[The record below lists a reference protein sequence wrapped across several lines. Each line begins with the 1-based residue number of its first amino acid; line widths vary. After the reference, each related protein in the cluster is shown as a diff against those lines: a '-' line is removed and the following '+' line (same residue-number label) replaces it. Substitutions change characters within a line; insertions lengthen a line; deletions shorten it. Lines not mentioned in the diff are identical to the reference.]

1 MLRENLHSMKKIA
14 FIFILSFSFANA
26 YTGCYSKGCTQFD
39 GTTNKHGAILKSTG
53 IQYKWIGYGVGSSM
67 VKIKNAKK
75 LKPIT
80 IHLGRSCDASS
91 KEYGKGQWSW
101 ANGGF
106 WVKFK
111 NEEFAFER
119 QELDIK
125 TDVKFG
131 FQM

>member
-1 MLRENLHSMKKIA
+1 MLRENLLSTKKIA
-14 FIFILSFSFANA
+14 FIFMLSFSFANA
-26 YTGCYSKGCTQFD
+26 YMGCYSKGCTIFND
-39 GTTNKHGAILKSTG
+39 TTNQHGVILKSTG
-53 IQYKWIGYGVGSSM
+53 VQYEWIGYGAGSSV

-80 IHLGRSCDASS
+80 IYLGRSCDASS

-106 WVKFK
+106 IVKFK
-111 NEEFAFER
+111 NEEFGFGR

-125 TDVKFG
+125 TDEEFG
-131 FQM
+131 CRM

>member
-1 MLRENLHSMKKIA
+1 MERIHSMRKIA

-26 YTGCYSKGCTQFD
+26 YIGCYSKGCTQFNE
-39 GTTNKHGAILKSTG
+39 TKKRHGVILKSTG
-53 IQYKWIGYGVGSSM
+53 VQYKWVDIGVVSNI

-80 IHLGRSCDASS
+80 IYLGRNCDASS
-91 KEYGKGQWSW
+91 KEYGKGRWSW

-111 NEEFAFER
+111 NEEFDFGR
-119 QELDIK
+119 QELDLV
-125 TDVKFG
+125 TDIGFG
-131 FQM
+131 CNDN